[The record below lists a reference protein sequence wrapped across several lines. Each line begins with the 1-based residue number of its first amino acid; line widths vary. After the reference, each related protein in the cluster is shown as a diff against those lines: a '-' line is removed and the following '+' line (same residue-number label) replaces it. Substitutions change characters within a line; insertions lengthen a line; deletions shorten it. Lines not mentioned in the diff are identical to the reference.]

1 MGVCIYRQ
9 RIYLCRR
16 EKNDKDTARLALQ
29 WENVNS
35 RQQWKEIFSSHYT
48 NTWLA
53 GLFRSR
59 CTPLPTC
66 WRVRSIQW
74 SCMAERALWKVCPKR
89 DFRQWGSPSFR
100 LFSDSDLASH
110 KTPLGLEFFFF
121 RSPSRCLWSTCC
133 GLCLLRDS
141 GEGTGKA
148 SWDLCR
154 VAWAW
159 GAGAPMLSRG
169 VRPPGRLL

>member
-1 MGVCIYRQ
+1 MIPSKRPRYLCRAHGIMGVYIYRQ

-110 KTPLGLEFFFF
+110 KTPLGLEFFLFLLVT
-121 RSPSRCLWSTCC
+121 LW
-133 GLCLLRDS
+133 
-141 GEGTGKA
+141 EGK
-148 SWDLCR
+148 
-154 VAWAW
+154 WAY
-159 GAGAPMLSRG
+159 SSCSDC
-169 VRPPGRLL
+169 